1 MRTPL
6 VLRKERV
13 RALLASVGLGNHGHH
28 LPGELSGGQR
38 QHVAIARALAT
49 KPTLIMADEPT
60 ANLDSTTGAA
70 IVNLMRQLQREHQIS
85 FVFSSPDPQ
94 VLATA
99 DDAVMIRDGRIDA
112 VERDPNKG
120 TNAP

>member
-38 QHVAIARALAT
+38 QRVAIARALAT

-70 IVNLMRQLQREHQIS
+70 IVNLMRQLQREH
-85 FVFSSPDPQ
+85 
-94 VLATA
+94 LT
-99 DDAVMIRDGRIDA
+99 R
-112 VERDPNKG
+112 
-120 TNAP
+120 